1 MLSNHTA
8 ICPRRT
14 DLIVNTVLSYPQCER
29 SGLLYAIRVAAVRD
43 GMKAALKSSRSP
55 ERAKGK
61 HTSDSARNAADGEH
75 SARSTFWRGLLASA
89 WNSEWEADRPD
100 PPVVVCIKLAGGD
113 LYSAP
118 KHEM

>member
-1 MLSNHTA
+1 
-8 ICPRRT
+8 
-14 DLIVNTVLSYPQCER
+14 
-29 SGLLYAIRVAAVRD
+29 
-43 GMKAALKSSRSP
+43 MKLARKSSRSQ
-55 ERAKGK
+55 ERANGK

-100 PPVVVCIKLAGGD
+100 PPVVVGIKLAGGD